1 MTNPANSMCIFA
13 PNDGPVA
20 RIHGERRAEINLTL
34 NFFEELKRLSPV
46 STALEISNEDFP
58 GIKDAST

>member
-1 MTNPANSMCIFA
+1 MPI
-13 PNDGPVA
+13 DGPVA
-20 RIHGERRAEINLTL
+20 RIQGERRTEINLTL

-58 GIKDAST
+58 GIKDASTLLNG